1 MRLFLI
7 RHGTQISTLC
17 NDNTSLS
24 KQGKEEARLLGKR
37 LASYSIDAVYSS
49 DLLRAME
56 TADII
61 IEQIMHRAKLVLEKQ
76 VHQGLRESD
85 CGSLTGMSDDVI
97 AKEYKEFMEGRFFVE
112 EDWSYPQGESG
123 QEVYDRVYKVVKEI
137 IQRADIH
144 NVVLVTHGMA
154 IRSLLAGIVQKGQ
167 KDRLLF
173 AKNFKRGSL
182 TELFY
187 DEKNNRFYLER
198 FNDYSHL
205 EQLEL

>member
-61 IEQIMHRAKLVLEKQ
+61 IEQIMHRTKLVLEKQ

-85 CGSLTGMSDDVI
+85 CGSLTGMSNDVI

-187 DEKNNRFYLER
+187 DEKNKRFYLER

-205 EQLEL
+205 EKFLL